1 MSRNYCNGLPIHS
14 PFLRVSQASLTTS
27 DRRCPIVDREREV
40 EVADGWTR
48 QLTRWTDAGVIDEE
62 TAARIRAFEMAH
74 SGSTRLR
81 WPVWI
86 ALVFGAL
93 MLGAGVL
100 LFVSAHWDT
109 LSPGIRFGLVLA
121 LVAVFHV
128 GAALTSERFPEIATT
143 LHAIGTVAVGAGIYL
158 TGQIFNLDE
167 HWPSGLM
174 MWAAGAAIAWGLLRE
189 WPQMALT
196 AILVPAWL
204 NSEWIV
210 AAGSRFYIDQG
221 WIPICGC
228 FLLALTYF
236 TAVRGDHGDTRR
248 KVLLWIGGIA
258 IVPAGLWL
266 AFHYSP
272 PPYRFGTASASASLQ
287 AVGWAVAL
295 VLPLLLAF
303 VLRRAAAWPNA
314 VAVIWVLVLINLRP
328 LVGDWSVYLWWALGA
343 IGLASWGVQEA
354 RSERINLGAAIFALT
369 VLTFYF
375 SQVMDKLGRSAS
387 LVGFGLLFLAGG
399 WSLERARRLLVL
411 QMQRRQA

>member
-1 MSRNYCNGLPIHS
+1 M
-14 PFLRVSQASLTTS
+14 
-27 DRRCPIVDREREV
+27 D
-40 EVADGWTR
+40 
-48 QLTRWTDAGVIDEE
+48 
-62 TAARIRAFEMAH
+62 H

-81 WPVWI
+81 WPIWI
-86 ALVFGAL
+86 VLVFGGL

-109 LSPGIRFGLVLA
+109 LSPQVQFVLVLT
-121 LVAVFHV
+121 LVAAFHV
-128 GAALTSERFPEIATT
+128 GGALTTERFPEIATA
-143 LHAIGTVAVGAGIYL
+143 LHTVGTVALGAGIYL

-167 HWPSGLM
+167 HWPSGLLL
-174 MWAAGAAIAWGLLRE
+174 WSAGAAIAWALLKE
-189 WPQMALT
+189 WPHLALT

-204 NSEWIV
+204 NGEWVV
-210 AAGSRFYIDQG
+210 ATGYHFFNDRD
-221 WIPICGC
+221 WIRICGC

-236 TAVRGDHGDTRR
+236 TAVQGEHGDTRR

-258 IVPAGLWL
+258 MVPAGLWL
-266 AFHYSP
+266 AFFDSFL
-272 PPYRFGTASASASLQ
+272 PYRFEMSNSLH

-295 VLPLLLAF
+295 GLPLLLAF
-303 VLRRAAAWPNA
+303 CLRRKAAWPNA
-314 VAVIWVLVLINLRP
+314 VAIVWVLVLINLRP
-328 LVGDWSVYLWWALGA
+328 LTGEWSVYLWWAIGA
-343 IGLASWGVQEA
+343 IGLAAWGVQEA
-354 RSERINLGAAIFALT
+354 RSERINVGAAIFALT